1 MGRIRTLPERRVL
14 VALGLILLVGFG
26 LRLIGVFD
34 PIDSSYQGADA
45 ARYER
50 IAALLYTDQQFAVPG
65 SDAPYDWSP
74 GAPLFYAGIYYVTG
88 GVHPALGRLAIALL
102 GLVTIVIC
110 FLLGRRLQGSA
121 AGLLAALLAATYPA
135 FVFNTGRLLSE
146 PIAEVTVPGAV
157 LAFLWALDRRAWWA
171 WAAPG
176 VLIGLSALVR
186 PEYLLFG
193 LAFALL
199 ALIKRGPVR
208 ALVLAAAFA
217 LPIAPWAL
225 HVSSEVGRFVPVT
238 TGAGKALFIGSYLP
252 GDGIHDRV
260 KIELMERYLGM
271 RNVTPEQRARQP
283 MEPLLDRVAKQ
294 YPDLP
299 RDAALN
305 RIGRENLSRYAREQP
320 LAVAEMMANKMRWMW
335 RGSSGA
341 MLSAPAVALQVAIVL
356 LAIAGLV
363 DPRGPAALRGAAARR
378 PDPRADGVLG
388 RRARRPA
395 PQPRADAAGHDARLD
410 RPGVDGGPRP
420 RRDPG
425 PRPAAEA
432 RAVTAVAATTPR
444 AWAARHG
451 VLIALAV
458 IVVIGLALRVDSA
471 LEPLDVRPG
480 TDSAVYASVA
490 EQLYEHQRFALP
502 GAASPYDWSPGAP
515 LFYASIY
522 YATGGVHPGAVR
534 LVVALLGALTIVLVF
549 LLGRRLA
556 GPLAGLAG
564 AALFAIYPVTIFF
577 TGKLMSEP
585 LATLTL
591 TGAVLSF
598 FWAGDPGRPRWTW
611 AVPGVLLGLTAFARP
626 EYLAFILVFA
636 VIALFRRGPVAAAIL
651 TLAFAVPILPWTL
664 HVSNAEG
671 RFVPI
676 STGGG
681 KALFIGTYLPG
692 DGLHLDVK
700 RELLRQFEGREDI
713 PATELSRI
721 SMTPLLNRVASKYPD
736 LERDAAL
743 QKIGREN
750 AERYLTEQPLD
761 FAGMVGGKMWHMW
774 HGSGAAGRSTYGTIF
789 QFTVL
794 ALGLAG
800 LVLLAVR
807 RRWEFFL
814 IAGLLVGVTVVGGL
828 LLAGTRR
835 NVTLMPLVMAL
846 AGFTVFMLA
855 QRVWPR
861 LAGR

>member
-1 MGRIRTLPERRVL
+1 M
-14 VALGLILLVGFG
+14 
-26 LRLIGVFD
+26 
-34 PIDSSYQGADA
+34 
-45 ARYER
+45 
-50 IAALLYTDQQFAVPG
+50 
-65 SDAPYDWSP
+65 
-74 GAPLFYAGIYYVTG
+74 
-88 GVHPALGRLAIALL
+88 
-102 GLVTIVIC
+102 
-110 FLLGRRLQGSA
+110 
-121 AGLLAALLAATYPA
+121 
-135 FVFNTGRLLSE
+135 
-146 PIAEVTVPGAV
+146 
-157 LAFLWALDRRAWWA
+157 
-171 WAAPG
+171 
-176 VLIGLSALVR
+176 
-186 PEYLLFG
+186 
-193 LAFALL
+193 
-199 ALIKRGPVR
+199 
-208 ALVLAAAFA
+208 
-217 LPIAPWAL
+217 
-225 HVSSEVGRFVPVT
+225 
-238 TGAGKALFIGSYLP
+238 
-252 GDGIHDRV
+252 
-260 KIELMERYLGM
+260 
-271 RNVTPEQRARQP
+271 
-283 MEPLLDRVAKQ
+283 
-294 YPDLP
+294 
-299 RDAALN
+299 
-305 RIGRENLSRYAREQP
+305 
-320 LAVAEMMANKMRWMW
+320 
-335 RGSSGA
+335 
-341 MLSAPAVALQVAIVL
+341 
-356 LAIAGLV
+356 
-363 DPRGPAALRGAAARR
+363 
-378 PDPRADGVLG
+378 
-388 RRARRPA
+388 
-395 PQPRADAAGHDARLD
+395 
-410 RPGVDGGPRP
+410 
-420 RRDPG
+420 
-425 PRPAAEA
+425 
-432 RAVTAVAATTPR
+432 TAVAATRPV
-444 AWAARHG
+444 ARHG

-502 GAASPYDWSPGAP
+502 GASSPYDWSPGAP

-534 LVVALLGALTIVLVF
+534 LVVALLGAFTIVLVF

-556 GPLAGLAG
+556 GPIAGLIG

-598 FWAGDPGRPRWTW
+598 FWAGDPGRGGWGRIAW

-636 VIALFRRGPVAAAIL
+636 IIALFRRGPVAALIL
-651 TLAFAVPILPWTL
+651 TVAFALPIVPWTL
-664 HVSNAEG
+664 HVSNNVG

-692 DGLHLDVK
+692 NGLHLDVK
-700 RELLRQFEGREDI
+700 RELLRQYEGREDI
-713 PATELSRI
+713 PASELSRI

-750 AERYLTEQPLD
+750 AEHYLTHQPFD
-761 FAGMVGGKMWHMW
+761 FAGMVAGKMWHMW

-814 IAGLLVGVTVVGGL
+814 IAALLAGVTVVGGL

-846 AGFTVFMLA
+846 AGITVFMLA
-855 QRVWPR
+855 QHVRSRW
-861 LAGR
+861 AGR